1 MFILFERESWCLELQ
16 DEPTMKMSENGVM
29 RTIFGLKRL
38 EVIRHHGKQY
48 DEELRN
54 IYYAPNIIKFIKS
67 RNYLQDIR
75 TGQFKLIL
83 NEQGVDW
90 IHVA

>member
-1 MFILFERESWCLELQ
+1 MFILFECESWCLELQ

-29 RTIFGLKRL
+29 RTIFGLNRL
-38 EVIRHHGKQY
+38 EVIRHYGKQY

-67 RNYLQDIR
+67 RNCLQDIR

-83 NEQGVDW
+83 NKQGVDW